1 MEGSRNRRD
10 GINVSESNPPYHTLA
25 RNPAAAASLLSL
37 CSCARSGAFSNAGA
51 RVGCGM
57 GRGGIGRRRIL
68 SSQHHIPP
76 QPPTSS
82 TLYIYSWTTV
92 RRPTVWKHLLRKARV
107 SVSMKGSAGWR
118 WVNEGRVLMQGG
130 EGWVEEERKEDE
142 EN

>member
-1 MEGSRNRRD
+1 VRD
-10 GINVSESNPPYHTLA
+10 GSGWDRETPNTLF
-25 RNPAAAASLLSL
+25 PTP
-37 CSCARSGAFSNAGA
+37 
-51 RVGCGM
+51 
-57 GRGGIGRRRIL
+57 
-68 SSQHHIPP
+68 H
-76 QPPTSS
+76 TSS